1 MHNRQADP
9 LVTTT
14 AGAPLSPEGAPSNP
28 GCLAPG
34 VGWIVTEEVTTYGDI
49 ISQSP
54 SYDPSRYAF
63 CLV

>member
-54 SYDPSRYAF
+54 S
-63 CLV
+63 